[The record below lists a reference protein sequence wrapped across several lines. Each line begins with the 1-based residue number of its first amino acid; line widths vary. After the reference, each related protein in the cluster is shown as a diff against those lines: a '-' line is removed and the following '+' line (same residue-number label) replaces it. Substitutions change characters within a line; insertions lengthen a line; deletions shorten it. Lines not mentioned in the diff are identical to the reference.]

1 MSFDASQYVKSKW
14 LHGSDL
20 PLGQVVTLTIKEATE
35 HTFDDGSK
43 RPVIRF
49 YELDQSLALNKTQ
62 TASLIALFGTN
73 AGDWIAQRVEL
84 MATPS
89 NYAGKPTVLIR
100 RAAATGPTING
111 QPVAPQP
118 TQPAMPSPQPTP
130 PAAAAPTM
138 PAQPVDPQPQPTA
151 RPVADNLAA
160 LWENSPAT
168 PTVTGGGVT
177 FQGS

>member
-20 PLGQVVTLTIKEATE
+20 QLGQVVTLTIKEATE
-35 HTFDDGSK
+35 HAFDDGSK

-62 TASLIALFGTN
+62 TASLIGLFGTN

-89 NYAGKPTVLIR
+89 NYAGKPTILIR
-100 RAAATGPTING
+100 RAASSGPTING

-118 TQPAMPSPQPTP
+118 TAP
-130 PAAAAPTM
+130 APTM
-138 PAQPVDPQPQPTA
+138 PAQSGPAAELVRPTNMTA
-151 RPVADNLAA
+151 YSEEGRQ
-160 LWENSPAT
+160 LWENTTAAPAT
-168 PTVTGGGVT
+168 PTVSGGGVT
-177 FQGS
+177 FQ

>member
-35 HTFDDGSK
+35 HAFDDGSK

-62 TASLIALFGTN
+62 TASLIGLFGTN

-89 NYAGKPTVLIR
+89 NYAGKPTILIR
-100 RAAATGPTING
+100 KAAQSAPTVNG
-111 QPVAPQP
+111 QPVV
-118 TQPAMPSPQPTP
+118 TQPTP
-130 PAAAAPTM
+130 PAMPTQPAAPAPTM
-138 PAQPVDPQPQPTA
+138 PAQAPAQQPAASDP
-151 RPVADNLAA
+151 AA
-160 LWENSPAT
+160 LWGNTAAPAG
-168 PTVTGGGVT
+168 PGGVT
-177 FQGS
+177 FQ